1 MISEMPTAPTVEA
14 EAPVEEPVVEKSTST
29 ETVAEY
35 PVQSDPTIVNAG
47 LTELNAPEA
56 SAMTNGHSATAFETR
71 GIPTNAG
78 IGEGAANAAAET
90 QWDPST
96 EMSASQEWVEV
107 PRDAAETDTGV
118 TATPAAPS
126 NVQSWADDQPD
137 SPGEVS
143 IPAPSILL

>member
-1 MISEMPTAPTVEA
+1 MIAEMPTVPPVEA
-14 EAPVEEPVVEKSTST
+14 EAPVEEPVAEDSTT
-29 ETVAEY
+29 EAPAEY
-35 PVQSDPTIVNAG
+35 PVESDPTLANAG

-56 SAMTNGHSATAFETR
+56 SAIANGHPATTFETQ

-143 IPAPSILL
+143 IQTPSILM